1 MGAKSTGA
9 VDNCQDGAYGAD
21 GRAAPGHVGALFSPG
36 ELCYITDNVGVN
48 DIFTFDHIADYV
60 RFNKFP
66 LGKTLRRRRVL

>member
-9 VDNCQDGAYGAD
+9 VDNRPTVRTVRTV
-21 GRAAPGHVGALFSPG
+21 RAASGHVGALFSPG
-36 ELCYITDNVGVN
+36 EICYITDNVGVN

-66 LGKTLRRRRVL
+66 LGKTLRRR